1 VEYSLY
7 GLCNSQ
13 NPDKPLLYERILNDT
28 TFTHSSQK
36 AMLSGKKV
44 KVILLHIFQGY
55 KNSIN
60 MKKND
65 ENLYKDLNQD
75 IITTLEIDAFV
86 VIII

>member
-1 VEYSLY
+1 
-7 GLCNSQ
+7 
-13 NPDKPLLYERILNDT
+13 
-28 TFTHSSQK
+28 
-36 AMLSGKKV
+36 
-44 KVILLHIFQGY
+44 
-55 KNSIN
+55 